1 MQKALRGTRASRR
14 MVGRRSGGEGA
25 WYARMWRS
33 PLFIV
38 VGLGIVGVMAFS
50 VAREG
55 LRRLELQHEIDKLN
69 TEVTRLEGRNGDLK
83 SVIALLNTAN
93 EQAKQARTKLGVQDP
108 GEQVII
114 FSDQKDST
122 DVVLPDSDTKEYIPI
137 RDYQPNPQKWFH
149 YFWNNYTQP

>member
-1 MQKALRGTRASRR
+1 
-14 MVGRRSGGEGA
+14 MVGRRALREGA
-25 WYARMWRS
+25 WYVRVWRS

-38 VGLGIVGVMAFS
+38 VGLALVGIIAFS
-50 VAREG
+50 VVREG

-69 TEVTRLEGRNGDLK
+69 AEVIRLESRNGDLK

-93 EQAKQARTKLGVQDP
+93 EQAKQARTKLGVQSP

-114 FSDQKDST
+114 FSDVEDSPG
-122 DVVLPDSDTKEYIPI
+122 VVLPDSDTKEYIPI
-137 RDYQPNPQKWFH
+137 RDYQPNPQKWFR